1 MLLMW
6 LKSNFI
12 LWNVQNDNQ
21 VEQHKDMITSY
32 QSEKH
37 FQNKVKEKTNLL
49 WPCVDDTNEFS
60 FLLLFEVQ
68 YFSRFLFLFMY
79 NLYPNTENFKFYVL

>member
-6 LKSNFI
+6 LKSSFI
-12 LWNVQNDNQ
+12 LWNVQNDNK

-37 FQNKVKEKTNLL
+37 FQNKVKEKRNLL
-49 WPCVDDTNEFS
+49 WPCVDDTDEFS

-68 YFSRFLFLFMY
+68 YFSRFLFLFM
-79 NLYPNTENFKFYVL
+79 